1 MIMRLAG
8 LLGMVSKVDNSK
20 TIQKGL
26 EWLDDRKFTDEEK
39 SQYALD
45 FARAHANE
53 NSYQSVVRRFLASSI
68 IGVWLLFL
76 LGTAIV
82 WPFWEEYSDRLYELA
97 GSMKFAVSAII
108 IFYFGYY
115 GVTKIVDKFKGKK
128 NKKEG

>member
-1 MIMRLAG
+1 MIMQLAG
-8 LLGMVSKVDNSK
+8 LLGLVSKADNSK

-26 EWLDDRKFTDEEK
+26 EWLDNRKFTDEEK
-39 SQYALD
+39 AQYALD
-45 FARAHANE
+45 FAKAHVNE

-76 LGTAIV
+76 VGTAV
-82 WPFWEEYSDRLYELA
+82 AWPFYEKYSDRLYELA

-115 GVTKIVDKFKGKK
+115 GVTKIVDRFKGKK